1 MGEVITMTGYEPFW
15 AHIGWWW
22 IVPLVMIAFCFFVIG
37 GRRVCMTRWSTSRN
51 GTSRASLTPSD
62 SAREILDKRYV
73 LGEISKEE
81 YQEKRKDIGQTD
93 GENPS

>member
-1 MGEVITMTGYEPFW
+1 MEEVITMVGYEPFW
-15 AHIGWWW
+15 ANIGWWW
-22 IVPLVMIAFCFFVIG
+22 IVPLVMIAFCFFIMR
-37 GRRVCMTRWSTSRN
+37 GRRFCMTGWSTSRN
-51 GTSRASLTPSD
+51 GPSTASLARSD

-93 GENPS
+93 G

>member
-1 MGEVITMTGYEPFW
+1 MSG
-15 AHIGWWW
+15 
-22 IVPLVMIAFCFFVIG
+22 
-37 GRRVCMTRWSTSRN
+37 WSTSRN
-51 GTSRASLTPSD
+51 DTTTGSLALSD

-93 GENPS
+93 G